1 MGCYQIR
8 IREGKRN
15 IGPDKPKPLGYSLH
29 MKPAQLK
36 AWRKREG
43 YSQSQL
49 AKALDVHTMTISKWE
64 REVREIPPF
73 LYLALERLS
82 SKDKGMKKG
91 KGAKK

>member
-15 IGPDKPKPLGYSLH
+15 IGLDKSKPLGYSLH

-49 AKALDVHTMTISKWE
+49 AGALGVHTMTISKWE
-64 REVREIPPF
+64 RGVREIPSF
-73 LYLALERLS
+73 LQLALERLS
-82 SKDKGMKKG
+82 SKDKETKKG
-91 KGAKK
+91 KGVKK